1 MENLIKCLNEYLSD
15 LKVFACK
22 LQNYHWNVKGKEFFV
37 MHEKLEEYYDC
48 TNEAIDEV
56 AESILMIGGQ
66 PLGTLRDFI
75 NNSKIGEA
83 KNEKVCQ
90 KVVFDAL
97 LQDFNMLLDK
107 SIKIK
112 EEADAN
118 KAYLISTLM
127 DNYIAGYNKKIW
139 MLNQS
144 KE

>member
-75 NNSKIGEA
+75 NNAKIGEA

-90 KVVFDAL
+90 QVVFDAL

-127 DNYIAGYNKKIW
+127 DNYIAGYNKKVW

>member
-1 MENLIKCLNEYLSD
+1 MDNLIKCLNEYLSD

-90 KVVFDAL
+90 QVVFDAL

-112 EEADAN
+112 EEADTN
-118 KAYLISTLM
+118 KAYLISALM
-127 DNYIAGYNKKIW
+127 DNYISGYNKKIW